1 MTMMSGRPLRV
12 GLCGIGLD
20 TYWPQFTGLQKR
32 LEGYMAQVATRIAR
46 PGVEVV
52 NLGMVD
58 SVERSRVKTSTFC
71 FSMSLRMHFRIQFY
85 PWCSEPASRWW
96 C

>member
-52 NLGMVD
+52 N
-58 SVERSRVKTSTFC
+58 
-71 FSMSLRMHFRIQFY
+71 